1 MIWKARG
8 KRTILRKNRPV
19 GRNKATP
26 VEKMAPR
33 RKRAAAAKSTETA
46 AKKAKPEESASTP
59 VEESQDGAYR
69 KAAEVHS
76 GLCELAPEHK
86 FQLVLNEDGKP
97 RRGAFEISIAKTKD
111 GEKVLV
117 WSGLPKGP
125 PRKDKFPEPKTI
137 LDDALKVLKK

>member
-1 MIWKARG
+1 
-8 KRTILRKNRPV
+8 
-19 GRNKATP
+19 
-26 VEKMAPR
+26 MAPR

-46 AKKAKPEESASTP
+46 VKKAKPEESTSTP
-59 VEESQDGAYR
+59 R

-97 RRGAFEISIAKTKD
+97 RRGAFEISIAKSKD
-111 GEKVLV
+111 GDKVLV
-117 WSGLPKGP
+117 WSGLSKGP

-137 LDDALKVLKK
+137 LDDVLKVLKK

>member
-1 MIWKARG
+1 MFK
-8 KRTILRKNRPV
+8 
-19 GRNKATP
+19 
-26 VEKMAPR
+26 
-33 RKRAAAAKSTETA
+33 
-46 AKKAKPEESASTP
+46 
-59 VEESQDGAYR
+59 R

-97 RRGAFEISIAKTKD
+97 RRGAFEISIAKGKD

-137 LDDALKVLKK
+137 LDDVLKVLKK